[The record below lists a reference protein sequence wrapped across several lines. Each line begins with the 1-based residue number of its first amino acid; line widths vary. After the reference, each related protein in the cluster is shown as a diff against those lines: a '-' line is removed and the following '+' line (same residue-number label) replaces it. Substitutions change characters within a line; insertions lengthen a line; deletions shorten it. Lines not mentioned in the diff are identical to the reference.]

1 MDADLYLSILKRRL
15 KNDSS
20 TLIPLNRIV
29 VAQIVEMIEQ
39 AQARHDELRE
49 ILRVY
54 ACDCKE
60 TCSEDHRKEYY
71 CGAGARS
78 AVEGGA

>member
-1 MDADLYLSILKRRL
+1 MDADLYLSLLKRRL

-20 TLIPLNRIV
+20 TLIALNRVV
-29 VAQIVEMIEQ
+29 VAHIVELIE
-39 AQARHDELRE
+39 ATQARNAELRK
-49 ILRVY
+49 ILQVY

-60 TCSEDHRKEYY
+60 ICSEDHRKEYY

-78 AVEGGA
+78 AVED